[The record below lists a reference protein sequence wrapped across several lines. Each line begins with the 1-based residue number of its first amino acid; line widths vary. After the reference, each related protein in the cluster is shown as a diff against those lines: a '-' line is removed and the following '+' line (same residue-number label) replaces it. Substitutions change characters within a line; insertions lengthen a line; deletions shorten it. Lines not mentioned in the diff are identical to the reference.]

1 MIDRRSMKIKLCRTL
16 QTEYI
21 VLLGQRGIGIKT
33 AINAILNDS
42 SPFASMKFMS
52 IALPR
57 SVHNVDEFKELFL
70 IRLKEAA
77 AAIPGEP
84 ELANKVSRAIEDSSA
99 HTVDFRVLR
108 ALDSLGKAAT
118 VNCLVIVLHALAEV
132 SDEPL
137 KNLLLMLR
145 EYHDQMKYPG
155 EAGEKLRF
163 LVTGGARLWRLCFHK
178 TSEVSPFN
186 IAQRIFLSGLSPREI
201 QMMDKSENFEVA
213 VRLRDL
219 TDGVPSLIEQALNRS
234 EDSDDLSPFFG
245 HLQKYWGSLPISSQE
260 VLKKLALGLENFPR
274 CVRDYDCPEIP
285 VIGSPWM
292 EAFWG
297 GFLRM
302 RHHELAWRSPIHRA
316 FVMEHV
322 NTQSDTSK
330 STLVKVDLLDRAERL
345 EKALKNTPYSRDW
358 DENIEEALSLAV
370 QTDSN
375 ELTAILQMVQNSEKE
390 DIIQEKIEQLAKK
403 SEKGWI
409 RELAQQAAQHKK
421 NIDTFL
427 IKGIIL
433 GTKRSKGNFDVFLC
447 HNKDDKP
454 EVKKIGEKLNQRGI
468 LPWLDEWEL
477 RPGELWQRVLE
488 RQIERVKS
496 AAVFVG
502 KNGMG
507 PWQQMEEDGFL
518 REFVRRGC
526 PVIPVLLPDTPREP
540 ELPVFLRGMTW
551 VDFRKQDPDPLDRL
565 VWGITGKHGSMN

>member
-77 AAIPGEP
+77 ATILGEP

-99 HTVDFRVLR
+99 HTVDFRMLR
-108 ALDSLGKAAT
+108 ALDSLGKAT
-118 VNCLVIVLHALAEV
+118 TPNYLVIVLHALAEV

-145 EYHDQMKYPG
+145 EYHDQMRYPG

-163 LVTGGARLWRLCFHK
+163 LVAGGARLWRLCFHK
-178 TSEVSPFN
+178 TSDVSPFN
-186 IAQRIFLSGLSPREI
+186 IAKRVFLSGLTPEEI
-201 QMMDKSENFEVA
+201 QIMNNSENFEVA
-213 VRLRDL
+213 IRLRDL
-219 TDGVPSLIEQALNRS
+219 TAGIPSLIEQAINKP

-245 HLQKYWGSLPISSQE
+245 YLQKYWSSLPVPSQG
-260 VLKKLALGLENFPR
+260 VLKKLALGLENFPH

-285 VIGSPWM
+285 DIDSPWM

-322 NTQSDTSK
+322 STQSDSSK

-345 EKALKNTPYSRDW
+345 EKALKNTLYSRDR

-370 QTDSN
+370 QTEGN
-375 ELTAILQMVQNSEKE
+375 ELAAILQMVQNSERE
-390 DIIQEKIEQLAKK
+390 DVIQEKIEELAKNT
-403 SEKGWI
+403 EKGWI

-421 NIDTFL
+421 NIDTLF

-433 GTKRSKGNFDVFLC
+433 STKRSRGNFDVFLC

-454 EVKKIGEKLNQRGI
+454 EVKKIGEKLNQQGI

-477 RPGELWQRVLE
+477 RPGVLWQRVLE
-488 RQIERVKS
+488 QQIERVKS

-507 PWQQMEEDGFL
+507 PWQQMEEEAFL

-526 PVIPVLLPDTPREP
+526 LVIPVLLPDAPRKP
-540 ELPVFLRGMTW
+540 ELPLFLRGMTW
-551 VDFRKQDPDPLDRL
+551 VDFSKQDPDPLDGL
-565 VWGITGKHGSMN
+565 IWGITGKRGSVN